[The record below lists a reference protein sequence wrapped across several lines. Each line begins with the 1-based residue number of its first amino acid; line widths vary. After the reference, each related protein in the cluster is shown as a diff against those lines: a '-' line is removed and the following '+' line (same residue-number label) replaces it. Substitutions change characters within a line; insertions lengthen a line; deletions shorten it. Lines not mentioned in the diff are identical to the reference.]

1 MIPVDAKAARAIGFL
16 LIYAFFFWRL
26 IRSNR
31 GDKFIQ
37 CGGIT
42 VMLFLVLM
50 ALSRIPHFPLD
61 DYAPWFAIPA
71 FSPLCSHDVL
81 PISAAIPRAQIKDP
95 KKPDGIA
102 PPIESALVEDF
113 GLLDVRLA
121 LPVQTVD
128 ATPSIALIRQCLPGR
143 SGLFGCPRSKPSQG
157 SVPADL
163 TLTNDLTFVF
173 NVSRVRLE
181 CCVDLLKPPR

>member
-1 MIPVDAKAARAIGFL
+1 MIPVDAKSARAIGFL

-61 DYAPWFAIPA
+61 DYAPWFAIPL
-71 FSPLCSHDVL
+71 FLLCVL
-81 PISAAIPRAQIKDP
+81 TMFYLFQQLYRERKQKMQKRHRA
-95 KKPDGIA
+95 
-102 PPIESALVEDF
+102 
-113 GLLDVRLA
+113 
-121 LPVQTVD
+121 
-128 ATPSIALIRQCLPGR
+128 
-143 SGLFGCPRSKPSQG
+143 
-157 SVPADL
+157 SVADHS
-163 TLTNDLTFVF
+163 
-173 NVSRVRLE
+173 SRTE
-181 CCVDLLKPPR
+181 